1 MDTDQEPVVVT
12 RISGGGDHSFAVVN
26 SIKKTPLP
34 ADYRTDYE
42 AIETLSSEIVNAM
55 LAPGPNESLDQDF
68 LEQLEVIFQNP
79 ACLNASFLLPSHKP
93 W

>member
-1 MDTDQEPVVVT
+1 M
-12 RISGGGDHSFAVVN
+12 
-26 SIKKTPLP
+26 
-34 ADYRTDYE
+34 DYRTDQE
-42 AIETLSSEIVNAM
+42 SIANLTSQIVNDM
-55 LAPGPNESLDQDF
+55 LAPGPEDPLDQDF